1 MPDWFNDLFKEV
13 SDGPPIEVIVLS
25 KRLLA
30 ALLFGWSIALTH
42 RFTQGRRDD
51 FRTGF
56 GVTLVMLTVILALIT
71 QVIGGNAARAF
82 TLVGALAIVRFRTRV
97 NDTRDTAYVILAVA
111 VGMAIGLGFYRI
123 AWLGIPAVG
132 IAAVLLPHLGFGGP
146 RPDGPHQL
154 VVRFDREID
163 PDAAIAPTFG
173 KYLVSHRCD
182 GTESAQKGTA
192 LDVTYMVR
200 LRDVTTATAVVRELL
215 GLPGVKAA
223 ELKRPR

>member
-13 SDGPPIEVIVLS
+13 ADGPPVEWMILA
-25 KRLLA
+25 KRLGA
-30 ALLFGWSIALTH
+30 ALLFGWAIALTH

-71 QVIGGNAARAF
+71 QVIGGSAARAF

-97 NDTRDTAYVILAVA
+97 NDTRDTAYVILAVC
-111 VGMAIGLGFYRI
+111 VGMAIGLGYYRI

-132 IAAVLLPHLGFGGP
+132 LAAVFLPYLGFGGL
-146 RPDGPHQL
+146 RPDGSHRL
-154 VVRFDREID
+154 VVRFDRDTD
-163 PDAAIAPTFG
+163 PDVVVAPIFA
-173 KYLVSHRCD
+173 KYLARNRCD

-200 LRDVTTATAVVRELL
+200 LRDTATATALVRDLL
-215 GLPGVKAA
+215 NVNGVKAV
-223 ELKRPR
+223 ELMRP